1 MRKRCSRRSS
11 GPDDAE
17 ESDNDDDSLTFLRAV
32 TRGLKRSLNTEIE
45 PTN

>member
-32 TRGLKRSLNTEIE
+32 TTRSGRALQF
-45 PTN
+45 